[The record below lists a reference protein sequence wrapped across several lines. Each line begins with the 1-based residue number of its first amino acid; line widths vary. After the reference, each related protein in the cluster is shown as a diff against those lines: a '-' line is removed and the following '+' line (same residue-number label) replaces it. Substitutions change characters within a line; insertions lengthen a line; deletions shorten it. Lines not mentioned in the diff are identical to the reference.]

1 MDLETTQQGRILKIG
16 AVLGDKQFLR
26 AGQFDL
32 PSSLLDLDRFAANAV
47 CVIGHNLLQHDL
59 AILAEKNSALAL
71 LRLPVIDTL
80 FLSPICFPEN
90 PYHRLIKDYKL
101 VSESLNDPVADARL
115 AGSLFEDEVRSL
127 RGMAQAAPDMF
138 RCLRFLL
145 GQTGGA
151 EPRIPSSPHS
161 SATRWQTTPESASNE
176 CWLLIGSS

>member
-1 MDLETTQQGRILKIG
+1 MS
-16 AVLGDKQFLR
+16 ASPLR
-26 AGQFDL
+26 RHISRRLAASMTRSSVATAPAAGVASCTARLRPVAGSD
-32 PSSLLDLDRFAANAV
+32 SKAA
-47 CVIGHNLLQHDL
+47 
-59 AILAEKNSALAL
+59 
-71 LRLPVIDTL
+71 
-80 FLSPICFPEN
+80 N

-115 AGSLFEDEVRSL
+115 AGSLFGDEVRSL